1 MGMEVLEINTPGELV
16 LWLHLAG
23 AEVSMEQDG
32 AEIILD
38 YMAEHGM
45 TLAVRNQELVV
56 LDAGEESPE
65 YKPYSIDDAIHDVC
79 EWNLELIQDMEDGMK
94 NPADQKEY
102 NQFSDALDI
111 LKKQETVL
119 DGLYQQTK
127 YEQMAQECAVEVITL
142 AFGDISEEMWEKIE
156 ACRQGRTERTE
167 GKKVSRQLGGQQE
180 SPEVQAEKQQ
190 EESRQERGR

>member
-1 MGMEVLEINTPGELV
+1 MGMEVLEVNTPGELV
-16 LWLHLAG
+16 LWLHLVQSK
-23 AEVSMEQDG
+23 VSMQQDG

-45 TLAVRNQELVV
+45 TLAVRNQELAV

-102 NQFSDALDI
+102 NRFSDALDI
-111 LKKQETVL
+111 LKKQEKVL

-127 YEQMAQECAVEVITL
+127 YEQMAQECALEVIRAAL
-142 AFGDISEEMWEKIE
+142 GSVPEGVREKLE
-156 ACRQGRTERTE
+156 AYRDST
-167 GKKVSRQLGGQQE
+167 GGQQE
-180 SPEVQAEKQQ
+180 SPEVPAEKQQ

>member
-1 MGMEVLEINTPGELV
+1 MGMDVLEVNTPGELV
-16 LWLHLAG
+16 LWLHLVQS
-23 AEVSMEQDG
+23 EVSMQQDG

-45 TLAVRNQELVV
+45 TLAVRNQELAV
-56 LDAGEESPE
+56 LDAGEEYPE

-111 LKKQETVL
+111 LKKQEKVL
-119 DGLYQQTK
+119 DGLYQQTR

-142 AFGDISEEMWEKIE
+142 AFGDISEEMWKKIE
-156 ACRQGRTERTE
+156 VTISRHADRAGQKGPK
-167 GKKVSRQLGGQQE
+167 GKR
-180 SPEVQAEKQQ
+180 
-190 EESRQERGR
+190 